1 LLIERISVLRTLRAN
16 EKIGRRTIMK
26 HFCKHTTVKTGRRSF
41 LLCTAGAVA
50 AGIATSLGR
59 PGASE
64 ASVDFLHPPKRLPP
78 PLPAPKPI
86 LGGVDIPPLIHEF
99 LPGLEE
105 ITLPFTRITL
115 QGLNV
120 EPSTITDFKG
130 VTVLAYH
137 VGAATGH
144 DGTRYD
150 LETDIRVMQGEYVAE
165 NGKKKEGTFAEM

>member
-1 LLIERISVLRTLRAN
+1 MRHL
-16 EKIGRRTIMK
+16 
-26 HFCKHTTVKTGRRSF
+26 CKYATMQTGRRSF
-41 LLCTAGAVA
+41 LLGTAGAVA

-59 PGASE
+59 PEASE
-64 ASVDFLHPPKRLPP
+64 ASFDFLHPPKHLPP

-86 LGGVDIPPLIHEF
+86 PGGTELPGLPLFHEF
-99 LPGLEE
+99 LPGPET
-105 ITLPFTRITL
+105 ITLPFTLAML

-137 VGAATGH
+137 VGTATGH
-144 DGTRYD
+144 DGTKYN

-165 NGKKKEGTFAEM
+165 NGKKSEGTFAEM

>member
-1 LLIERISVLRTLRAN
+1 
-16 EKIGRRTIMK
+16 MK
-26 HFCKHTTVKTGRRSF
+26 HFCKHATMRSGRRSF
-41 LLCTAGAVA
+41 LLGTAGAVA

-59 PGASE
+59 LEASE
-64 ASVDFLHPPKRLPP
+64 ASFDFLHPAKHFPP
-78 PLPAPKPI
+78 PLPEPKPI
-86 LGGVDIPPLIHEF
+86 LGGVDFPPFIHEF
-99 LPGLEE
+99 LPGPET
-105 ITLPFTRITL
+105 ITLPFTLATL

-144 DGTRYD
+144 DGTKYN

-165 NGKKKEGTFAEM
+165 NGKKREGTFAEM